1 MSSSNA
7 TAILPTTSTSNAVT
21 LGRNLLAGLANS
33 IWSAV
38 IGFAVVPFYLKYLGI
53 EAYGLIGF
61 FMTLQVMF
69 QLLDM
74 GLASTMNRE
83 VARCKAA
90 GCTADAARLLHT
102 LAVIYWAIAGVIV
115 VLIALTATTISS
127 IWLRSSQVPP
137 DTIMTSLYLMG
148 VAIAARWPVGLYQ
161 GVLLGAQRQTIAS
174 GINMVMIAAGS
185 GGAILILEF
194 VAPTLEAFFSWH
206 ALIGLIY
213 ALTARYAAWN
223 QLGDRIARHF
233 SMQELKRVWDF
244 SIRVTGIA
252 ATGVLFSQLDKLIL
266 SSTLALGEFGQY
278 VIASTLVGSIYLVV
292 TPIFN
297 ALYPKFSGLVAS
309 EQEANLWSLYRV
321 SVRAVG
327 SIVFP
332 AAMFFALQGKVVIDM
347 WVGIDNIDAG
357 SVAAV
362 GYLALGIAIHGVMHM
377 PYALQLAYGKAG
389 MVLRNNLILL
399 LLTAPIIILGSTK
412 YGVLGAGVSW
422 LVLHI
427 ISCFWINFQI
437 QKNLRPHAFRNFAI
451 DLCIPLALSA
461 LFAIAAYWVAGDMHA
476 NYKLVSC
483 FLIMASGSMLLL
495 YGCVVRS
502 DLLCRL
508 QKSQPSN

>member
-1 MSSSNA
+1 M
-7 TAILPTTSTSNAVT
+7 T

-33 IWSAV
+33 IWSAL

-90 GCTADAARLLHT
+90 GCTAEAARLLHT
-102 LAVIYWAIAGVIV
+102 LAVIYWAIAGGIV
-115 VLIALTATTISS
+115 VLIVLTATTISS
-127 IWLRSSQVPP
+127 IWLRSLLLPP
-137 DTIMTSLYLMG
+137 DTVMTSLHLMG

-174 GINMVMIAAGS
+174 GINMVMITAGG

-194 VAPTLEAFFSWH
+194 VSPTLEAFFSWQ

-213 ALTARYAAWN
+213 AQAIRYAAWN
-223 QLGDRIARHF
+223 QLESQIKRRFDI
-233 SMQELKRVWDF
+233 ENLKRVWGF

-309 EQEANLWSLYRV
+309 GQEANLWNLYRI

-327 SIVFP
+327 AVVFP
-332 AAMFFALQGKVVIDM
+332 AAMFFALQGKVIIDM
-347 WVGIDNIDAG
+347 WVGIENFEAD
-357 SVAAV
+357 SVAAI

-389 MVLRNNLILL
+389 MVLRNNLLLL
-399 LLTAPIIILGSTK
+399 LLTAPIIVLGSTK

-422 LVLHI
+422 LVLHM
-427 ISCFWINFQI
+427 ISCLWINFQI
-437 QKNLRPHAFRNFAI
+437 QRNLRPHALRNFAI

-461 LFAIAAYWVAGDMHA
+461 LFAVSAYWVTGEMQS

-483 FLIMASGSMLLL
+483 FLIMASGAILLL
-495 YGCVVRS
+495 YRYVVRS
-502 DLLCRL
+502 DLLFQFR
-508 QKSQPSN
+508 KTNAS